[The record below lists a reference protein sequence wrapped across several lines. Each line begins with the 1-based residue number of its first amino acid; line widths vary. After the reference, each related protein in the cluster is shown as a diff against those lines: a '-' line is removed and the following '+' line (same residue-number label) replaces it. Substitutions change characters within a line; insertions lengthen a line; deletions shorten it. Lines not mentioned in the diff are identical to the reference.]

1 MRSAAATRLLVSRV
15 RIPPGE
21 WMFVVNV
28 VCCAG
33 RGLGL
38 ADYSSRGVLLNV
50 CHSDQVQQYPTA
62 PTVNR

>member
-1 MRSAAATRLLVSRV
+1 
-15 RIPPGE
+15 
-21 WMFVVNV
+21 MFVVNV